1 MFPLVRSCQ
10 KTQMLLGT
18 VAPEWSTSAD
28 TTLWLEDIATACTD
42 MDAHAGALDSDV
54 ARLFLSLSF

>member
-1 MFPLVRSCQ
+1 
-10 KTQMLLGT
+10 MLLGT
-18 VAPEWSTSAD
+18 VAPGWSTSAD